1 MPARPTT
8 GARLELLDL
17 RFLVFDV
24 LAHDR
29 IVFLD
34 VHLVGMQALVLR
46 GHVEMAGAGGR
57 QEFHFF
63 AHGLNLLALGAEVRD
78 HGVDAVLFDGAQA
91 ARGDA
96 QADPATFTLEPE
108 ALGMQIRQEA
118 ATLLVIGVGNA
129 VADSNALARDF
140 ADAAHKVREESVC
153 ERSNGRFKA
162 VESAAFIPAPL
173 GTSNHDLPIPWK

>member
-1 MPARPTT
+1 MSQSLLIEWLSLKAKEKGPLVYPAGLFFVTDALCRCA
-8 GARLELLDL
+8 GRARLLDL
-17 RFLVFDV
+17 RFLVVDV
-24 LAHDR
+24 LTYDR

-57 QEFHFF
+57 QQFHFF

-78 HGVDAVLFDGAQA
+78 HGVDAVLLDGAQA

-96 QADPATFTLEPE
+96 QADPATLTLEPE
-108 ALGMQIRQEA
+108 ALSVQIRQEA
-118 ATLLVIGVGNA
+118 ATLLVVGVGNA

-140 ADAAHKVREESVC
+140 ADAA
-153 ERSNGRFKA
+153 
-162 VESAAFIPAPL
+162 
-173 GTSNHDLPIPWK
+173 